1 MAERMLRLAGLDW
14 EVTDLSALS
23 LRPKDLQVRILIQGK
38 QGGGLHL
45 LRRQMG
51 EGEKSEKYGA
61 GY

>member
-14 EVTDLSALS
+14 AVTDLSALS

-38 QGGGLHL
+38 QGGLHL

>member
-14 EVTDLSALS
+14 AVTDLSALS

-38 QGGGLHL
+38 QVGLHL
-45 LRRQMG
+45 LCRQMG

>member
-14 EVTDLSALS
+14 AVTDLSALS

-38 QGGGLHL
+38 QGGLHL
-45 LRRQMG
+45 LCRQMG

>member
-14 EVTDLSALS
+14 AVTDLSALS
-23 LRPKDLQVRILIQGK
+23 LRPKDLQVRILIKGK
-38 QGGGLHL
+38 KGGLHL